1 VPDRAAFVAALEA
14 EGEAFDGF
22 VGILEAEAAALNAGD
37 VDALIALAQSKSEKV
52 ALLSRL
58 SESRRAFLRSAGFS
72 PDRLGMSEW
81 LVAHGGNDGQRL
93 SGLWSALL
101 DRAVR
106 AQQLN
111 EANGALIESRL
122 RFNQAALA
130 SLQAAARQTTFYGPD
145 GTTRLSG
152 GKGRDLGSA

>member
-1 VPDRAAFVAALEA
+1 MLQRAAFVAALEA
-14 EGEAFDGF
+14 ESEAFGEF
-22 VGILEAEAAALNAGD
+22 VSVLEAEAAALDQDD
-37 VDALIALAQSKSEKV
+37 VEALIALAQSKSEKV
-52 ALLSRL
+52 LALSRL
-58 SESRRAFLRSAGFS
+58 SDSRRAFLRSAGFS
-72 PDRLGMSEW
+72 PNRLGMSEW
-81 LVAHGGNDGQRL
+81 LVAHGATEANRL
-93 SGLWSALL
+93 SGLWSTLL

-130 SLQAAARQTTFYGPD
+130 ALQAAARQTMSYGPD
-145 GTTRLSG
+145 GTTRLSS